1 MAFLVQLVIQQPRCG
16 AISTPTSS
24 NTNHS
29 PVSFMTET
37 SGTNTAGSTSLE
49 NTGNS
54 EMMGLAVFSGDKL
67 VGELSA
73 EETLCHLLI
82 GNNLESC
89 NITIPNPDNKDSSI
103 DLLISNKSK
112 PKFKVKIVNGTPFI
126 SLKLKLEAKV
136 LSVNNT
142 SDFITEEKL
151 SEISAS
157 ANQYIKTIICNY
169 LYRTSKEFST
179 DIDGFGKYAL
189 PLFKTVAEYEEYNW
203 LENFKNSFFDVTV
216 DTNVQSAFLLSGK

>member
-1 MAFLVQLVIQQPRCG
+1 MF
-16 AISTPTSS
+16 SS
-24 NTNHS
+24 HTDGS
-29 PVSFMTET
+29 SL
-37 SGTNTAGSTSLE
+37 AGSTSLE

-89 NITIPNPDNKDSSI
+89 NISIPDPDNNNSSI
-103 DLLISNKSK
+103 DLFVSNRSK
-112 PKFKVKIVNGTPFI
+112 PKIKVKIVNGTPFI
-126 SLKLKLEAKV
+126 SVKLKLEAKV
-136 LSVNNT
+136 LSVNDS
-142 SDFITEEKL
+142 SDFITEKNL
-151 SEISAS
+151 TEISDS

-169 LYRTSKEFST
+169 LYKTSKEFST

-189 PLFKTVAEYEEYNW
+189 PLFKTVPEFKEYNW
-203 LENFKNSFFDVTV
+203 LENFTNSFFDVTI
-216 DTNVQSAFLLSGK
+216 DTNVESAFLLSGK